1 MNKKGKY
8 NKMNQE
14 LKQNVPILIVCGQS
28 NAHGH
33 GTQLEE
39 YEKIMV
45 PLKNVWGLG
54 CEYNQTYN
62 LSQVKWSGFV
72 SYGMN
77 LGEVQDHNILL
88 SYRIRKKMATFYR
101 QWNEA
106 T

>member
-39 YEKIMV
+39 YKKIMV
-45 PLKNVWGLG
+45 PLKNVWGL
-54 CEYNQTYN
+54 
-62 LSQVKWSGFV
+62 
-72 SYGMN
+72 
-77 LGEVQDHNILL
+77 
-88 SYRIRKKMATFYR
+88 
-101 QWNEA
+101 
-106 T
+106 